1 MSGRLAANY
10 ALGKIFPWLQN
21 MKKSIIFALLIV
33 LASFGVSAYF
43 YPQTPETVASHWNI
57 NGEANGYMSKFWGL
71 FLMPIVSLAMLL
83 FFWVIP
89 KIDPLKPNIEKFRK
103 YFDAFIVVFLLFF
116 LYVHLLTVVWNLGAR
131 FNMVQFMSPAFGVLF
146 YCCGVLLE
154 KAQRNWFIGIRTPW
168 TISNEEVWD
177 KTHRLAGKL
186 FKIAGIIALGGL
198 ILPDAAFYLVIFPIL
213 FFSLYITVYSYWEY
227 KNISRKHKNL

>member
-1 MSGRLAANY
+1 LSGCLAANY
-10 ALGKIFPWLQN
+10 ALGKIFPWPKN

-33 LASFGVSAYF
+33 LASFGASAYF
-43 YPQTPETVASHWNI
+43 YPQMPETVASHWDI
-57 NGEANGYMSKFWGL
+57 NGEVNGYMSKFWGL
-71 FLMPIVSLAMLL
+71 FLMPIISLAIFL
-83 FFWVIP
+83 FFLAIP

-116 LYVHLLTVVWNLGAR
+116 LYVHLLTVVWNLGVR
-131 FNMVQFMSPAFGVLF
+131 FNMAQLMSPAFGVLF
-146 YCCGVLLE
+146 YYCGVLME

-186 FKIAGIIALGGL
+186 FKITGIIALGGL
-198 ILPDAAFYLVIFPIL
+198 VLPGAAFYLVIFPIL

>member
-1 MSGRLAANY
+1 M
-10 ALGKIFPWLQN
+10 
-21 MKKSIIFALLIV
+21 V
-33 LASFGVSAYF
+33 
-43 YPQTPETVASHWNI
+43 
-57 NGEANGYMSKFWGL
+57 
-71 FLMPIVSLAMLL
+71 
-83 FFWVIP
+83 
-89 KIDPLKPNIEKFRK
+89 
-103 YFDAFIVVFLLFF
+103 FF
-116 LYVHLLTVVWNLGAR
+116 LYVHLLTAAWNLGAR
-131 FNMVQFMSPAFGVLF
+131 FNMVQFMSPAFSVLF

-168 TISNEEVWD
+168 TISNEEVWG

-213 FFSLYITVYSYWEY
+213 LFSLYITVYSYWEY